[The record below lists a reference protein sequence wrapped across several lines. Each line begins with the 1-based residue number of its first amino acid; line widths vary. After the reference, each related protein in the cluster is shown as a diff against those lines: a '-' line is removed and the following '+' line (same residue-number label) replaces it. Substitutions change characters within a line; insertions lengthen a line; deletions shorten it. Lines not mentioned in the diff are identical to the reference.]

1 MNANFDKQRFGKCLK
16 YRLTD
21 RLMVM
26 YAIMA
31 LIVNLPMMMVAYTTG
46 SITFPLMITCSYT
59 LLFGIVLA
67 NNKFIDTLLPATAL
81 EKFASFCAA
90 AAIYVAAIFAVVGS
104 ATLVLAATGMQRNP
118 DFPTVRFGSA
128 LMAVFASMPIG
139 VMVGNLRRI
148 NTQSAGLA
156 MIIPML
162 VGIALIYLSWKFT
175 ALWMLLA
182 MAAVGLALWYLAY
195 RGYCHRQVC

>member
-1 MNANFDKQRFGKCLK
+1 MNTNFDKQRFGKCLK

-46 SITFPLMITCSYT
+46 AITFPMMITCSYT
-59 LLFGIVLA
+59 LFFGIVLA

-81 EKFASFCAA
+81 EKFTSFCAA
-90 AAIYVAAIFAVVGS
+90 VAIYIAAIMAIVGS
-104 ATLVLAATGMQRNP
+104 TTLVLSIIGWQKDS
-118 DFPTVRFGSA
+118 DFLNIPMGYVA
-128 LMAVFASMPIG
+128 MAVFMVMPIG
-139 VMVGNLRRI
+139 VIVGNLRRI
-148 NTQSAGLA
+148 NAQSAPVAMLA
-156 MIIPML
+156 PMMAIFAL
-162 VGIALIYLSWKFT
+162 VFLIAAFKS
-175 ALWMLLA
+175 LWMLLA

-195 RGYCHRQVC
+195 RGYCRRQVS